1 MRRIR
6 VGLAQI
12 NPTVGAIEANARL
25 VLDWMERARAAGADL
40 VAFPELALTGY
51 PPEDLL
57 IRAPFIEDAMRALE
71 ELARRAEGLPPL
83 IVGCIEFDRQ
93 LYNSAAVIHD
103 GRTIGMYHKHF
114 LPNYGVF

>member
-12 NPTVGAIEANARL
+12 NPTVGAIEANTRL
-25 VLDWMERARAAGADL
+25 VLDWMERAHAAGCDL

-57 IRAPFIEDAMRALE
+57 FKTAFIESNLRALADV
-71 ELARRAEGLPPL
+71 ARQSRGITEV
-83 IVGCIEFDRQ
+83 VGYDVTRVVIFKD
-93 LYNSAAVIHD
+93 AADTQVTD
-103 GRTIGMYHKHF
+103 
-114 LPNYGVF
+114 N

>member
-1 MRRIR
+1 MRRTR

-25 VLDWMERARAAGADL
+25 VLDWMERARAAGCDL

-57 IRAPFIEDAMRALE
+57 FKTAFIEANLRALADV
-71 ELARRAEGLPPL
+71 ARQSRGITAV
-83 IVGCIEFDRQ
+83 VGYVDKRDDIF
-93 LYNSAAVIHD
+93 NAAAVLHD
-103 GRTIGMYHKHF
+103 GAQVGTYHKQY
-114 LPNYGVF
+114 LPN